1 MNPERH
7 IPSEANLANSP
18 TNPELEQKRQE
29 MLGIVEEAISSSS
42 FSDRLDPNQRDA
54 LSSSVT
60 DAFVRL
66 EETYGRH
73 WRSLSIMNEYSSTI
87 NNRNIIVGNNDPGTP
102 LFDLEEI
109 CKNEAFANIRNRR
122 RLVKNAFQ
130 KTLSMLQTSTKNAKD
145 CKDLQ
150 ELGKQSMSISRTP
163 SLHWQKRFED

>member
-1 MNPERH
+1 
-7 IPSEANLANSP
+7 
-18 TNPELEQKRQE
+18 

-60 DAFVRL
+60 DAFVSL
-66 EETYGRH
+66 EETYGKH

-87 NNRNIIVGNNDPGTP
+87 NNHNIIVSSSDPGTP
-102 LFDLEEI
+102 LFDLEDI

-130 KTLSMLQTSTKNAKD
+130 KTLSMLQTNTTNYES
-145 CKDLQ
+145 CKKLN
-150 ELGKQSMSISRTP
+150 GQSKGNEFFGQ
-163 SLHWQKRFED
+163 LKRPQAWTLMDP